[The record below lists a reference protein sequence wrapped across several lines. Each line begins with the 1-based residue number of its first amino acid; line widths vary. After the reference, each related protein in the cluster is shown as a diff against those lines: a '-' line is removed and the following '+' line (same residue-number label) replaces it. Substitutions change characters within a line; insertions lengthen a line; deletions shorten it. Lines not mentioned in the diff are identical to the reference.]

1 MMPFSEFAFLSF
13 ACFQHQFAHILLA
26 HVRKRQRVVANA
38 VGIYRTIVLAE
49 TTPLELRGT
58 FNYSCLNGVLVYVS
72 QRNEKVAYVVH
83 DSAV

>member
-1 MMPFSEFAFLSF
+1 MFSLFAH
-13 ACFQHQFAHILLA
+13 AQHHFAHILLA
-26 HVRKRQRVVANA
+26 HVCKWQRVAANA
-38 VGIYRTIVLAE
+38 IGIYRSIVLAE

>member
-1 MMPFSEFAFLSF
+1 MFSLFAH
-13 ACFQHQFAHILLA
+13 AHHQFAHILLA
-26 HVRKRQRVVANA
+26 HVCKWQRVAANA
-38 VGIYRTIVLAE
+38 VGIYRSIVLAE
-49 TTPLELRGT
+49 TAPLELRGA

>member
-13 ACFQHQFAHILLA
+13 ACFQHQFAHLLLA
-26 HVRKRQRVVANA
+26 HVCKWQRVVANA
-38 VGIYRTIVLAE
+38 VGIYRAVVLAE
-49 TTPLELRGT
+49 TAPLELRGA

-83 DSAV
+83 NSAV

>member
-1 MMPFSEFAFLSF
+1 MFSLFAH
-13 ACFQHQFAHILLA
+13 AHHQFAHILLA
-26 HVRKRQRVVANA
+26 HVCKWQRVAANA
-38 VGIYRTIVLAE
+38 VGIYRAIVLAE
-49 TTPLELRGT
+49 TAPLELRGT